1 MGSVTEEMRGTVVG
15 ALTPP
20 DVPSSTAVAGT
31 PAGAPCAAVG
41 GAVAPTGATGST
53 VDTTTERV

>member
-1 MGSVTEEMRGTVVG
+1 MPGTVVG